1 MIIVLFLSDVLYS
14 TRSGKRDNS
23 LVIYVTVVAE
33 CHVTMK
39 HHLLIW
45 TILVF
50 LTVAGRSSALT
61 TVGSLAGQDG
71 WSGGASPGFTNN
83 SAQPSSTNPD
93 LFYDG
98 DWHGEAVTTADAHS
112 GSQSWVFRNGYD
124 SPGSGTP
131 FSPSLAVNA
140 GQPSSGAGGTLF
152 SASFWFKAA
161 GATGDGSQIMIAGGN
176 PAGND
181 RSSNYLEIENTVS
194 GITVRTYDGV
204 VGSGWDT
211 AELVIATGL
220 DANSW
225 HQITMTGEFLDG
237 AYNDFWSYQVNGGAS
252 VVGGAYFETARDNYG
267 FAYEMTNS
275 LKFQPKHPNYDPSA
289 SGFYFDDLETVVS
302 DSSGVLATYSTGF
315 EVPEPSTVMML
326 ALGFGWLSLYG
337 RQNR

>member
-1 MIIVLFLSDVLYS
+1 MLYS
-14 TRSGKRDNS
+14 TRSGKRENS

-39 HHLLIW
+39 QLLLTL
-45 TILVF
+45 TIFAF
-50 LTVAGRSSALT
+50 LIVAGRSSAVT
-61 TVGSLAGQDG
+61 AVGSLAGQEG

-83 SAQPSSTNPD
+83 SAQPTSTNSD

-112 GSQSWVFRNGYD
+112 GSQSWIFRNGYD
-124 SPGSGTP
+124 SSGSGTP

-140 GQPSSGAGGTLF
+140 GQPSSGAGGTIF

-161 GATGDGSQIMIAGGN
+161 AATGDGSRIMIAGGN

-204 VGSGWDT
+204 AGSGWNT
-211 AELVIATGL
+211 AELLIATGL

-237 AYNDFWSYQVNGGAS
+237 AYNDFWTYQVNGGVS
-252 VVGGAYFETARDNYG
+252 VVGGAYFETARDNLG

-275 LKFQPKHPNYDPSA
+275 LKFQPRHPNYDPSA

-302 DSSGVLATYSTGF
+302 DSSGVLATYSTSF
-315 EVPEPSTVMML
+315 EVPEPSTAIML
-326 ALGFGWLSLYG
+326 GVGLFYLSVHRRRECG
-337 RQNR
+337 APRDRE